1 VAVQEAIERSID
13 FKRHLA
19 TQAASAKRCH
29 SPLLRRISK
38 FLTKSPGEFS
48 GAFLVTHLGRP
59 GERRDPRLIRHCE
72 RSEAIQFLEKKAW
85 IASELLLLAMTA
97 RELSSDPRP

>member
-1 VAVQEAIERSID
+1 MAVQETIERSID
-13 FKRHLA
+13 FKRHLT

-48 GAFLVTHLGRP
+48 